1 MVILPAIDIKDGK
14 CVRLVQGKY
23 DSAYTVAESA
33 ADTAK
38 AFEAMGATWLPMV
51 DLDGA
56 KEAVPVN
63 TDMIFDVLKQC
74 NLKVELG
81 GGIRNMETID
91 YYMDHGISRI
101 ILGSAALNNPAL
113 VKEAVAKYGDKIAV
127 GIDAI
132 DGNVAA
138 EGWTQTS
145 TVNYIDLAKHMED
158 AGVKYIVFTDIS
170 RDGMMDGPNFTMLD
184 KLNRSV
190 SCKVIASGGV
200 SSLTDIV
207 VLTALKLHGAIC
219 GRALYTRDLSLRQA
233 VDLCKGVKEA

>member
-38 AFEAMGATWLPMV
+38 AFEAMGATWLHMV

-74 NLKVELG
+74 TLKVELG

>member
-38 AFEAMGATWLPMV
+38 AFEAMGATWLHMV

-127 GIDAI
+127 GLDAI

>member
-38 AFEAMGATWLPMV
+38 AFEAMGATWLHMV

-200 SSLTDIV
+200 SSLADIV

>member
-1 MVILPAIDIKDGK
+1 
-14 CVRLVQGKY
+14 
-23 DSAYTVAESA
+23 
-33 ADTAK
+33 
-38 AFEAMGATWLPMV
+38 
-51 DLDGA
+51 
-56 KEAVPVN
+56 
-63 TDMIFDVLKQC
+63 MIFDVLKQC

-170 RDGMMDGPNFTMLD
+170 LRRHDGRP
-184 KLNRSV
+184 
-190 SCKVIASGGV
+190 
-200 SSLTDIV
+200 
-207 VLTALKLHGAIC
+207 
-219 GRALYTRDLSLRQA
+219 
-233 VDLCKGVKEA
+233 

>member
-38 AFEAMGATWLPMV
+38 AFEAMGATWLHMV

-138 EGWTQTS
+138 EGWTRTS

-184 KLNRSV
+184 KLDRSV

>member
-38 AFEAMGATWLPMV
+38 AFEAMGATWLHMV

-200 SSLTDIV
+200 SSLTDIA

>member
-38 AFEAMGATWLPMV
+38 AFEAMGATWLHMV

-190 SCKVIASGGV
+190 SCRVIASGGV

>member
-1 MVILPAIDIKDGK
+1 MLF
-14 CVRLVQGKY
+14 RSQGKY

-38 AFEAMGATWLPMV
+38 AFEAMGATWLHMV

-56 KEAVPVN
+56 KDAVPVN
-63 TDMIFDVLKQC
+63 TDLIFEVLKQC

-91 YYMDHGISRI
+91 YYMQHGISRV

-113 VKEAVAKYGDKIAV
+113 VKEAVSKYGDKIAV

-158 AGVKYIVFTDIS
+158 VGVKYIIFTDIS

>member
-38 AFEAMGATWLPMV
+38 AFEAMGATWLHMV

-56 KEAVPVN
+56 KDAVPVN
-63 TDMIFDVLKQC
+63 TDLIFEVLKQC
-74 NLKVELG
+74 NLKVEFG

-91 YYMDHGISRI
+91 YYMQHGISRV

-113 VKEAVAKYGDKIAV
+113 VKEAVSKYGDKIAV

-158 AGVKYIVFTDIS
+158 VGVKYIIFTDIS

>member
-38 AFEAMGATWLPMV
+38 AFEAMGATWLHMV

-132 DGNVAA
+132 DGNVTA

>member
-1 MVILPAIDIKDGK
+1 MIILPAIDIKDGN
-14 CVRLVQGKY
+14 CVRLFKGDYATVQK
-23 DSAYTVAESA
+23 VAESPYIA
-33 ADTAK
+33 AQGFADA
-38 AFEAMGATWLPMV
+38 GAEWMHMV

-56 KEAVPVN
+56 KDAKLVN
-63 TDMIFDVLKQC
+63 ADLIADVAKASGLS
-74 NLKVELG
+74 VEVG
-81 GGIRNMETID
+81 GGIRDMKAVE
-91 YYMDHGISRI
+91 YYLSRGINRV
-101 ILGSAALNNPAL
+101 ILGSAAVKNQQLVIDS
-113 VKEAVAKYGDKIAV
+113 VKEYGERIVV
-127 GIDAI
+127 GIDAK
-132 DGNVAA
+132 DGMVRA
-138 EGWTQTS
+138 EGWIDNS
-145 TVNYIDLAKHMED
+145 EINYIELAKRMED
-158 AGVKYIVFTDIS
+158 VGVKYIIFTDIS

>member
-38 AFEAMGATWLPMV
+38 TFEAMGATWLHLV

-56 KEAVPVN
+56 KDAVPVN
-63 TDMIFDVLKQC
+63 TSLIFDVLEKC
-74 NLKVELG
+74 NLKIELG

-91 YYMDHGISRI
+91 YYMSHGISRV

-113 VKEAVAKYGDKIAV
+113 VKQAVAKYGDKIAV

-138 EGWTQTS
+138 EGWMQTS
-145 TVNYIDLAKHMED
+145 TVNFIDLAKHMED
-158 AGVKYIVFTDIS
+158 IGVKYIIFTDIS

-190 SCKVIASGGV
+190 SCQVIASGGV
-200 SSLTDIV
+200 SSLTDVV

-233 VDLCKGVKEA
+233 VDLCKGVKEK

>member
-38 AFEAMGATWLPMV
+38 AFEAMGATWLHMV

-113 VKEAVAKYGDKIAV
+113 VKEAGAKYGDKIAV

>member
-38 AFEAMGATWLPMV
+38 AFEAMGATWLHMV

-132 DGNVAA
+132 DGNV
-138 EGWTQTS
+138 
-145 TVNYIDLAKHMED
+145 ED

>member
-1 MVILPAIDIKDGK
+1 MVILPAIDIKDRK

-38 AFEAMGATWLPMV
+38 AFEAMGATWLHMV

>member
-1 MVILPAIDIKDGK
+1 M
-14 CVRLVQGKY
+14 RLVQGKY

-38 AFEAMGATWLPMV
+38 AFEAMGATWLHMV

>member
-33 ADTAK
+33 AYTAK
-38 AFEAMGATWLPMV
+38 AFEAMGATWLHMV

>member
-38 AFEAMGATWLPMV
+38 AFEAMGATWLHMV

-170 RDGMMDGPNFTMLD
+170 RGGMMDGPNFTMLD

>member
-38 AFEAMGATWLPMV
+38 AFEAMGATWLHMV

-145 TVNYIDLAKHMED
+145 TVDYIDFAKHMEV

>member
-38 AFEAMGATWLPMV
+38 AFEAMGATWLHMV

-145 TVNYIDLAKHMED
+145 TVNYIDLAKHMVD
-158 AGVKYIVFTDIS
+158 AWVKYIVFTDIS

>member
-38 AFEAMGATWLPMV
+38 AFEAMGATWLHMV

-233 VDLCKGVKEA
+233 VGLCKGVKEA

>member
-38 AFEAMGATWLPMV
+38 AFEAMGATWLHMV

-63 TDMIFDVLKQC
+63 TDTIFDVLKQC

>member
-38 AFEAMGATWLPMV
+38 AFEAMGATWLHMV

-56 KEAVPVN
+56 KDAVPVN
-63 TDMIFDVLKQC
+63 TDLIFEVLKQC

-91 YYMDHGISRI
+91 YYMQHGISRV

-113 VKEAVAKYGDKIAV
+113 VKEAVSKYGDKIAV

-158 AGVKYIVFTDIS
+158 VGVKYIIFTDIS

-200 SSLTDIV
+200 SSLTDIE

>member
-1 MVILPAIDIKDGK
+1 MIILPAIDLQDGR
-14 CVRLVQGKY
+14 CVRLLKGDFNTAEQ
-23 DSAYTVAESA
+23 VADDALETA
-33 ADTAK
+33 AGFK
-38 AFEAMGATWLPMV
+38 AAGCTWLHTV

>member
-38 AFEAMGATWLPMV
+38 AFEAMGATWLHMV

-81 GGIRNMETID
+81 GGIRNMETFD

>member
-38 AFEAMGATWLPMV
+38 AFEAMGATWLHMV

-113 VKEAVAKYGDKIAV
+113 VKEAVSKYGDKIAV

>member
-14 CVRLVQGKY
+14 CVRLVQGTY

-38 AFEAMGATWLPMV
+38 AFEAMGATWLHMV

-56 KEAVPVN
+56 KDAVPVN
-63 TDMIFDVLKQC
+63 TDLIFEVLKQC

-91 YYMDHGISRI
+91 YYMQHGISRV

-113 VKEAVAKYGDKIAV
+113 VKEAVSKYGDKIAV

-158 AGVKYIVFTDIS
+158 VGVKYIIFTDIS

>member
-38 AFEAMGATWLPMV
+38 AFEAMGATWLHMV

-91 YYMDHGISRI
+91 YYMDHGVSRI

-219 GRALYTRDLSLRQA
+219 GRASYTRDLSLRQA

>member
-38 AFEAMGATWLPMV
+38 AFEAMGATWLHMV

-56 KEAVPVN
+56 KDAVPVN
-63 TDMIFDVLKQC
+63 TDLIFEVLKQC

-91 YYMDHGISRI
+91 YYMQHGISRV

-113 VKEAVAKYGDKIAV
+113 VKEAVSKYGDKIAV

-158 AGVKYIVFTDIS
+158 VGVKYIIFTDIS

-200 SSLTDIV
+200 SSLTDIWYSR
-207 VLTALKLHGAIC
+207 H
-219 GRALYTRDLSLRQA
+219 
-233 VDLCKGVKEA
+233 

>member
-38 AFEAMGATWLPMV
+38 AFEAMGATWLHMV

-233 VDLCKGVKEA
+233 VDLCQGVKEA

>member
-38 AFEAMGATWLPMV
+38 AFEAMGATWLHMV

-56 KEAVPVN
+56 KDAVPVN
-63 TDMIFDVLKQC
+63 TDLIFEVLKQC

-91 YYMDHGISRI
+91 YYMEHGISRV

-113 VKEAVAKYGDKIAV
+113 VKEAVSKYGDKIAV

-158 AGVKYIVFTDIS
+158 VGVKYIIFTGIS

-219 GRALYTRDLSLRQA
+219 GRALYSRALSLRQA

>member
-38 AFEAMGATWLPMV
+38 AFEAMGATWLHMV

-138 EGWTQTS
+138 GGWTQTS

>member
-1 MVILPAIDIKDGK
+1 MVILPQLTSKMENV
-14 CVRLVQGKY
+14 CCLVQGKY

-38 AFEAMGATWLPMV
+38 AFEAMGATWLHMV

-219 GRALYTRDLSLRQA
+219 GPCVVYARSQPAPGS
-233 VDLCKGVKEA
+233 

>member
-38 AFEAMGATWLPMV
+38 AFEAMGATWLHMV

-219 GRALYTRDLSLRQA
+219 GRALYTRDLSLHQA

>member
-38 AFEAMGATWLPMV
+38 AFEAMGATWLHMV

-81 GGIRNMETID
+81 GRIRNMETID

>member
-38 AFEAMGATWLPMV
+38 AFEAMGATWLHMV

-113 VKEAVAKYGDKIAV
+113 VKEAGAKFGDKIAV

>member
-38 AFEAMGATWLPMV
+38 AFEAMGATWLHMV

-81 GGIRNMETID
+81 GGKSATWKRL
-91 YYMDHGISRI
+91 I
-101 ILGSAALNNPAL
+101 IIWTMAFPASSSALP
-113 VKEAVAKYGDKIAV
+113 
-127 GIDAI
+127 
-132 DGNVAA
+132 
-138 EGWTQTS
+138 
-145 TVNYIDLAKHMED
+145 
-158 AGVKYIVFTDIS
+158 
-170 RDGMMDGPNFTMLD
+170 R
-184 KLNRSV
+184 
-190 SCKVIASGGV
+190 
-200 SSLTDIV
+200 
-207 VLTALKLHGAIC
+207 
-219 GRALYTRDLSLRQA
+219 
-233 VDLCKGVKEA
+233 